1 LDAMGIEATEEA
13 IEVLRNSL
21 EIAKHDP
28 ERIGVRLR
36 GSRALGGG
44 FQVQVEFAEQPESD
58 DVLVDG
64 DGVRIFVAPEVLETY
79 PDALITVEP
88 MHDIVTVRPA

>member
-1 LDAMGIEATEEA
+1 MGIQVTDEA
-13 IEVLRNSL
+13 IEVLKNSL
-21 EIAKHDP
+21 EIAKHDAD
-28 ERIGVRLR
+28 RIGVRLR

-44 FQVQVEFAEQPESD
+44 FQVQFEFAERPETN
-58 DVLVDG
+58 DVLVEG